1 MTLGFLLDTNVLS
14 EVMREKPAPEVMAWL
29 DEQPENLLYTSIV
42 TQAEVLAGIAVLPQ
56 GQRLNALASNADQLF
71 QLDFSGRCLVFGGAA
86 AEQYALVRAQRKHAG
101 RPISTEDAQIAAIAL
116 VNQLTLVTR
125 NTKDFATIDDL
136 TVVNPWQ
143 DH

>member
-29 DEQPENLLYTSIV
+29 DEQPENLLYTSAV

-56 GQRLNALASNADQLF
+56 GQRRNALASNADQLF
-71 QLDFSGRCLVFGGAA
+71 QLDFSGRCLAFGGAT
-86 AEQYALVRAQRKHAG
+86 AEQYALVRAQCKHAG

-116 VNQLTLVTR
+116 ATGLTLVTR
-125 NTKDFATIDDL
+125 NTKDFAAIDDL